1 MADKTISQYAD
12 AGGIDAAADYFL
24 VQQNSTNTYRRITR
38 NVMLGSSGTPVT
50 TTGSQTLQNKT
61 LDNTNTL
68 TIKDTL
74 FTLQDDSDTTKQA
87 QFQLSGI
94 TTATTRTYTLPNIS
108 DTLVALTATQ
118 TLTNKTLTSPVITG
132 GSIDNTTITVD
143 TISGHTTANSGTIYG
158 IAVTSAKI
166 SGTAISN
173 GTITSTQIATNGIA
187 ASNLATNAITLG
199 YTQITGNITT
209 TSTTVVQATG
219 LTVTVTIPAGGRKIK
234 ITFFASALQNSA
246 TASNNSV
253 SIWDGTVG
261 SGTQLATSLI
271 SDFASAG
278 SVYAI
283 CYAIVTPAAGSKT
296 YNIGWLVGSNTGTL
310 VASATS
316 PAFILVEA
324 I

>member
-68 TIKDTL
+68 VIKDTL

-108 DTLVALTATQ
+108 DTFVALTATQ

-132 GSIDNTTITVD
+132 GSIDTTTITVD
-143 TISGHTTANSGTIYG
+143 TINGHMTANSGTIYG

-166 SGTAISN
+166 SGTVISN
-173 GTITSTQIATNGIA
+173 GTITSTQIATNGVA

-199 YTQITGNITT
+199 YTPVTT
-209 TSTTVVQATG
+209 TISSLNATGSTAIANFSTTV
-219 LTVTVTIPAGGRKIK
+219 TVPSGGRRIE
-234 ITFFASALQNSA
+234 IELVLPVVQNAAALNIVFTLWQGAVN
-246 TASNNSV
+246 
-253 SIWDGTVG
+253 
-261 SGTQLATSLI
+261 SGTQLQAIEQSMPGTSGFASLI
-271 SDFASAG
+271 VKTAIIPSAG
-278 SVYAI
+278 SVTFNVGYFVGGSSASINSTATNPAYLIVKAI
-283 CYAIVTPAAGSKT
+283 
-296 YNIGWLVGSNTGTL
+296 
-310 VASATS
+310 
-316 PAFILVEA
+316 
-324 I
+324 